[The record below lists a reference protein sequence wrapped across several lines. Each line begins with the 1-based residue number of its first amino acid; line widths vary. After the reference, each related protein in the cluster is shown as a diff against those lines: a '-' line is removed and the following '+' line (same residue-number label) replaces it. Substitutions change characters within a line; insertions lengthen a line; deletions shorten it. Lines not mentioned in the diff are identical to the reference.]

1 MRSLA
6 YLLLFSACSSI
17 ADAQT
22 ADRDFLTP
30 NEVDQVRTAQEPNER
45 IALYIHFAK
54 TRMDLA
60 QHYLSQDK
68 PGRSI
73 FIHNALEDYAKI
85 IEAIDSVTDDA
96 LRHNRPVDQGMI
108 ALLSAEKE
116 FLDQLNKIEESNPRD
131 FDRYKF
137 VLTEAIDTTQDSR
150 ELSLQDSKKR
160 TGELNAK
167 DTKEKSE
174 RESVMTTKEVASR
187 KKEAEKTSTES
198 EKKKIPS
205 LYRPGEKPQT
215 PPQ

>member
-1 MRSLA
+1 MKSLA
-6 YLLLFSACSSI
+6 ILVISACPLFLG
-17 ADAQT
+17 AQT

-30 NEVDQVRTAQEPNER
+30 NEVDQVRVAQDPNDR

-54 TRMDLA
+54 TRMDLV
-60 QHYLSQDK
+60 QHYLGQDK

-73 FIHNALEDYAKI
+73 FIHNALEDYSKI

-96 LRHNRPVDQGMI
+96 LRHNRPVDKGMI
-108 ALLSAEKE
+108 ALLNAEKD
-116 FLDQLNKIEESNPRD
+116 FLDQLSKVEDSSPRD

-137 VLTEAIDTTQDSR
+137 VLAEAIDTTRDSR
-150 ELSLQDSKKR
+150 ELSMEDSAKR
-160 TGELNAK
+160 STEITAK

-187 KKEAEKTSTES
+187 KKEAEKTSGDA

-205 LYRPGEKPQT
+205 LYRPGEKP

>member
-1 MRSLA
+1 MKLLA
-6 YLLLFSACSSI
+6 FLLLSACPLI
-17 ADAQT
+17 VGAQT

-30 NEVDQVRTAQEPNER
+30 NEVDQVRVAQEPNDR

-54 TRMDLA
+54 TRMDLV
-60 QHYLSQDK
+60 QHYLGEDK

-73 FIHNALEDYAKI
+73 FIHNALEDYSKI

-96 LRHNRPVDQGMI
+96 LRHHRELDKGMI
-108 ALLSAEKE
+108 ALVNAEKD
-116 FLDQLNKIEESNPRD
+116 FLDQLNKIEDSNPRD

-137 VLTEAIDTTQDSR
+137 VLAEAIDATRDSR
-150 ELSLQDSKKR
+150 ELSMEDSAKR
-160 TGELNAK
+160 STQLNAK
-167 DTKEKSE
+167 DTKEKTE

-187 KKEAEKTSTES
+187 KKEAEKTSGDG

>member
-1 MRSLA
+1 MKLLG
-6 YLLLFSACSSI
+6 LLLLSACPLILS
-17 ADAQT
+17 AQS

-30 NEVDQVRTAQEPNER
+30 NEVEQVRVAQDPNDR

-60 QHYLSQDK
+60 QHYLAEDK

-73 FIHNALEDYAKI
+73 FVHNALEDYSKI

-96 LRHNRPVDQGMI
+96 LRHNRAVDKGMI
-108 ALLSAEKE
+108 ALVNAEKE
-116 FLDQLNKIEESNPRD
+116 FLDQLNKIQDSNPRD

-137 VLTEAIDTTQDSR
+137 VLAEAIDTTQDSR
-150 ELSLQDSKKR
+150 ELSMEDSAKR
-160 TGELNAK
+160 NAALSAK
-167 DTKEKSE
+167 DTKEKAE
-174 RESVMTTKEVASR
+174 RESVMPTKEVASR
-187 KKEAEKTSTES
+187 KKEAEKTSGEA